1 VSDGARKTVVT
12 VQIAGEEFVIRTDA
26 TDDYTRQCAE
36 HVDRTI
42 REIVGGSAMLQS
54 HKASVLAALAI
65 TDQMYKAQ
73 AEAEGLRDEVR
84 SRADRLADDIARRLD
99 GHGLATP
106 S

>member
-1 VSDGARKTVVT
+1 MSDTARRNVVT
-12 VQIAGEEFVIRTDA
+12 VHIAGEEYAIRTDA
-26 TDDYTRQCAE
+26 TEEYTRACAE

-42 REIVGGSAMLQS
+42 RDILDGAGMLQA

-65 TDQMYKAQ
+65 TDQLFQ
-73 AEAEGLRDEVR
+73 ANREADTLKDGVR
-84 SRADRLADDIARRLD
+84 DRLGRLSDDIAHRLD

>member
-1 VSDGARKTVVT
+1 MNDPARKTVVN

-26 TDDYTRQCAE
+26 TDEYTRQCAE

-42 REIVGGSAMLQS
+42 RDIVGTSAMLQS

-65 TDQMYKAQ
+65 TDQMFKARG
-73 AEAEGLRDEVR
+73 EADALREDVR
-84 SRADRLADDIARRLD
+84 MRAGRLSEDIARRLD
-99 GHGLATP
+99 GLGLATP